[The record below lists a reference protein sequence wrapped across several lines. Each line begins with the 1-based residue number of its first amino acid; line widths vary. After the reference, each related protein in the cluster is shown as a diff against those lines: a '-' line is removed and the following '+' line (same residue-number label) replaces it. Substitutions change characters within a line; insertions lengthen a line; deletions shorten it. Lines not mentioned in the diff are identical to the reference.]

1 MKKYWKTILIGLVI
15 IITIGAFYI
24 QAAMANDTELS
35 FRIET
40 INGNEEEI
48 ENVTLNIAYKNGD
61 IHRWLDIS
69 KNGTIDTMNQSF
81 IETLINSNTYGTS
94 MFQKFIKEH
103 RNFMRGKQLNP
114 GSYFEDEK
122 RLIYINIPDDG
133 RKVIQG
139 SPLTFKIDILDKKTN
154 ERSSFEVNMPAQASY
169 SWMNMDDVY
178 VKDGKIK
185 MFVSGSL
192 INGGE
197 EIHIY
202 TVDENKKEFEN
213 DLIMAK
219 IEPEDGTMSSM
230 RRFNDSDILQA
241 ENYYLYIVEKYK
253 DQMDVDAYGE
263 PELISSQMYLYNSIT
278 DQVEEWTVPDEL
290 KPHIDSMIIQ
300 GADIFIPVLSN
311 ISLELN
317 RYNIEKGKWE
327 SPLNFS
333 FANPASE
340 EDKPFFQLK
349 NGKLYM
355 VNRVSDG
362 HLIFISDLRTGKS
375 LYEGKIIGEN
385 NEKLGPDF
393 ELYVNQLY
401 KNL

>member
-40 INGNEEEI
+40 ISGNEEEI
-48 ENVTLNIAYKNGD
+48 ENITLSAAYKNGD

-69 KNGTIDTMNQSF
+69 KDGTTDTMNQPF
-81 IETLINSNTYGTS
+81 IETLINPNTYGTS

-103 RNFMRGKQLNP
+103 RSFMRGKQLNP
-114 GSYFEDEK
+114 GSYFEDEE
-122 RLIYINIPDDG
+122 RLIYTNIPDDG

-169 SWMNMDDVY
+169 SWMNMDDIY
-178 VKDGKIK
+178 AKDGKIK
-185 MFVSGSL
+185 MFVSSSL

-202 TVDENKKEFEN
+202 TIDENKKEFEN

-219 IEPEDGTMSSM
+219 TEPEDGTMSSM

-263 PELISSQMYLYNSIT
+263 SELISRQMYLYNSIT

-290 KPHIDSMIIQ
+290 KPHIGLMVIHEN
-300 GADIFIPVLSN
+300 DIFISVPSDTG
-311 ISLELN
+311 LELN
-317 RYNIEKGKWE
+317 RYNIEKEQWE
-327 SPLNFS
+327 NPLNFS
-333 FANPASE
+333 FTNSVSD
-340 EDKPFFQLK
+340 EDHPFFELK

-385 NEKLGPDF
+385 NENLGPDF
-393 ELYVNQLY
+393 ELYINHLY
-401 KNL
+401 RNF